1 MSNATTEAIAKLK
14 QNGVMELANVFNQHR
29 PALRKMVDYRLN
41 DRLRGRI
48 DASDIIQETFLKAR
62 NELQDYIRAPRYS
75 PSVWLR
81 VLNKRALA
89 ETHRK
94 ELAKRRMPA
103 ALDHSEAA
111 IEALSESMRSP
122 SEVAVQSDLY
132 NQLTDLFGALSEID
146 REILVIHHIEQV
158 AIEDAAA
165 ELDIPVENAIKRYM
179 RAIRR
184 LRSLAKNQIGV
195 LTH

>member
-1 MSNATTEAIAKLK
+1 MSSSSTEAIEKLR
-14 QNGVMELANVFNQHR
+14 QNGVLELANVFSQQR
-29 PALRKMVDYRLN
+29 AALRKMVDYRLN

-48 DASDIIQETFLKAR
+48 DASDVIQETFLKAR
-62 NELQDYIRAPRYS
+62 NELQDYIKAPRYS

-94 ELAKRRMPA
+94 ELAKRRMPDA
-103 ALDHSEAA
+103 VDHSQAA
-111 IEALSESMRSP
+111 IEALSESVRSP

-132 NQLTDLFGALSEID
+132 ARLTELFGSLSEID
-146 REILVIHHIEQV
+146 QEILVIHHIEQV

-184 LRSLAKNQIGV
+184 LRSLAKHQIGT